1 MTDRK
6 FLMSLQDG
14 FYLPSHSH
22 QQAKIGSKSKCA
34 LDNKSSHRNYKVK
47 DIYSDLSYRYVSMKK
62 SSLFFSLFP
71 LIKEIR

>member
-14 FYLPSHSH
+14 FYLPPCSH

-34 LDNKSSHRNYKVK
+34 LDNKSSYRNYKVR
-47 DIYSDLSYRYVSMKK
+47 DIYSDLSYRYVSMKN